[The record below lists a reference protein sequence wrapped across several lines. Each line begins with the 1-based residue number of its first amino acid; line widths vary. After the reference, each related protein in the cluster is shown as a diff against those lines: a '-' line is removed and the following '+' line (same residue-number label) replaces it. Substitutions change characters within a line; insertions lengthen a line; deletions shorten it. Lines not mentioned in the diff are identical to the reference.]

1 VDEAC
6 SARAQQHFDLLDRL
20 PDVAARLAGVKLAL
34 QFDEGL
40 IGTIEPPRQDRFVG
54 LVRSRRDYL

>member
-1 VDEAC
+1 VPGLSNTSIFLIVCPISLRGA
-6 SARAQQHFDLLDRL
+6 
-20 PDVAARLAGVKLAL
+20 AGVKLAL
-34 QFDEGL
+34 QFNEGL

>member
-1 VDEAC
+1 MPGLSNTSIFLIVCPISLRGA
-6 SARAQQHFDLLDRL
+6 
-20 PDVAARLAGVKLAL
+20 AGVKLAL
-34 QFDEGL
+34 QFNEGL